1 MSLLKKPKIVFL
13 IVVLILALL
22 VLMFNGLRYGLEFS
36 GGTQFVLT
44 LDEEVTDL
52 DKLQRITNTI
62 SQRLDWSGLKDVKVS
77 SWGERFVTA
86 QVAVSDPEDVA
97 RIEEI
102 LQKQGR
108 FENIFESEILFT
120 GDDIISVSKDPSK
133 GYGISS
139 AGEDGYRWTL
149 PFVLSTSAAR
159 KFAESAYHKCI
170 PTPSGDYDCPKTYFF
185 IDRPKN
191 AIALIP
197 TKIYQEEEFLP
208 MDPLFSGGSQIRAD
222 ELLQNAGFEFIIV
235 DDVDGNVK
243 NKILELK
250 ESKGISQIVVPSG
263 FDTQQL
269 QDLNLDLVV
278 VAKQD
283 PYPWLW
289 SATGLKSVVSLTESI
304 TNQNASSVTSSDF
317 KVFYDLMI
325 TGAGRNRDEAQ
336 EKLDFIYILLGSGS
350 LPVGVE
356 SISKE
361 TVSPTLGSSFLR
373 SIFIMGILAILA
385 IMIFIY
391 WRYKSWETALPMV
404 IIVCSEVFLVL
415 GFASLI
421 KWELDL
427 AALAGLIAAV
437 GTGIDDQIV
446 VNDELVK
453 EKDEKQEHS
462 LLTRVKRAFFIVF
475 AAAATLLA
483 TMLPIL
489 LFGTSKLVG
498 FALTTLIGVLIGVFI
513 TRPAYAEIAKYLL
526 ARDTNK
532 K

>member
-159 KFAESAYHKCI
+159 KLQKVHITNVFQHLLEI
-170 PTPSGDYDCPKTYFF
+170 MIVQKTYFF

-250 ESKGISQIVVPSG
+250 DLKDFSNCSSVRI
-263 FDTQQL
+263 DTQQL

-289 SATGLKSVVSLTESI
+289 SATG
-304 TNQNASSVTSSDF
+304 
-317 KVFYDLMI
+317 
-325 TGAGRNRDEAQ
+325 
-336 EKLDFIYILLGSGS
+336 
-350 LPVGVE
+350 
-356 SISKE
+356 
-361 TVSPTLGSSFLR
+361 
-373 SIFIMGILAILA
+373 
-385 IMIFIY
+385 
-391 WRYKSWETALPMV
+391 
-404 IIVCSEVFLVL
+404 
-415 GFASLI
+415 
-421 KWELDL
+421 
-427 AALAGLIAAV
+427 
-437 GTGIDDQIV
+437 
-446 VNDELVK
+446 
-453 EKDEKQEHS
+453 
-462 LLTRVKRAFFIVF
+462 
-475 AAAATLLA
+475 
-483 TMLPIL
+483 
-489 LFGTSKLVG
+489 
-498 FALTTLIGVLIGVFI
+498 
-513 TRPAYAEIAKYLL
+513 
-526 ARDTNK
+526 
-532 K
+532 